1 MGFNLKILFKERINQ
16 KGEIKM
22 IVFHGSQQLFD
33 TFDYSKIGLN
43 GTSEGKGFYFTD
55 SINIANGYGENGYL
69 YAVEFNGKK
78 SLSSDKKTI
87 TRQQLKKYLLALDE
101 KTEYLSNWGDKDYE
115 GLEKVLNEAVRG
127 EYEQSDNDVDIISGI
142 SNACGDMETSLSLV
156 YELLGYDSIM
166 LDAEWGNGQRIYIA
180 LTNDIIN
187 IVNAKELKIA

>member
-1 MGFNLKILFKERINQ
+1 
-16 KGEIKM
+16 M

-55 SINIANGYGENGYL
+55 SINVANHYGSNGYL

-87 TRQQLKKYLLALDE
+87 TRQQLKTYLLALDE
-101 KTEYLSNWGDKDYE
+101 KTEYLSNWGDKDSD

-127 EYEQSDNDVDIISGI
+127 EYDQSDNDVDLISGI
-142 SNACGDMETSLSLV
+142 SNASGDLETSLSLV
-156 YELLGYDSIM
+156 YKLLGYDSII
-166 LDAEWGNGQRIYIA
+166 LDAEWGNGQRLYIA
-180 LTNDIIN
+180 LTNDIIT
-187 IVNAKELKIA
+187 IVNVQEMKVA